1 MARRSSFTA
10 QSNFQPERG
19 AMSERAATLQTT
31 NLWVIALGAVVAL
44 LALAIATGTITIS
57 QRYISQ
63 MMIGVSVAAI
73 LVIAAVG
80 LAIIFGVAGVINMA
94 HGQFIM
100 GGAYTAAVVGQLG
113 GNTFV
118 AIPVAFAVV
127 ALLGLIVERGI
138 IQWIYDR
145 PLETLLATWGVGI
158 ILEVL
163 IKAIFGP
170 ELYYVGAP
178 KVLDGGLRL
187 IGRLPYPYYRLFLIG
202 MAILMLAVT
211 YYLIYRTDFGLKV
224 RAVRRN
230 RAMAGCLGINT
241 ARIDML
247 IFMFGSGLAG
257 IAGAVLAP
265 IKSVSTTMGFSYA
278 VDSYMVIVLGGV
290 GNLLGVPT
298 GSFLIGEGE
307 TLIATGTNS
316 VIGKLLVFVFIV
328 IAIRIVPRGIFG
340 YQERR

>member
-1 MARRSSFTA
+1 
-10 QSNFQPERG
+10 
-19 AMSERAATLQTT
+19 
-31 NLWVIALGAVVAL
+31 
-44 LALAIATGTITIS
+44 
-57 QRYISQ
+57 
-63 MMIGVSVAAI
+63 MIGLSVAAI
-73 LVIAAVG
+73 LAIAAIG
-80 LAIIFGVAGVINMA
+80 LAVIFGVAGVINMA

-100 GGAYTAAVVGQLG
+100 VGAYTAAVVGQLG
-113 GNTFV
+113 GNTFI
-118 AIPVAFAVV
+118 AIPIAFIVV

-163 IKAIFGP
+163 MKVIFGP

-178 KVLDGGLRL
+178 KILDGGLRI

-202 MAILMLAVT
+202 MAIIMVLLT
-211 YYLIYRTDFGLKV
+211 LYIIFRTDFGLKV

-230 RAMAGCLGINT
+230 RAISGCLGIDT
-241 ARIDML
+241 AKIDML
-247 IFMFGSGLAG
+247 IFMYGSGLAG

-278 VDSYMVIVLGGV
+278 VGSYMVLVLGGV

-298 GSFLIGEGE
+298 GAFLIGEGE
-307 TLIATGTNS
+307 TLLAYKYNS
-316 VIGKLLVFVFIV
+316 VIGQLLVFVAIV
-328 IAIRIVPRGIFG
+328 IAIRVFPRGIFG
-340 YQERR
+340 YHERR

>member
-1 MARRSSFTA
+1 
-10 QSNFQPERG
+10 
-19 AMSERAATLQTT
+19 MSQ
-31 NLWVIALGAVVAL
+31 AL
-44 LALAIATGTITIS
+44 IS
-57 QRYISQ
+57 QI
-63 MMIGVSVAAI
+63 MIGLSVAAI
-73 LVIAAVG
+73 LAIGAIG

-100 GGAYTAAVVGQLG
+100 VGAYTAAVVGQLG
-113 GNTFV
+113 GNTFI
-118 AIPVAFAVV
+118 AIPIAFIVV

-138 IQWIYDR
+138 IRWIYDR

-163 IKAIFGP
+163 MKVIFGP

-178 KVLDGGLRL
+178 KILDGGLRL
-187 IGRLPYPYYRLFLIG
+187 IGRLPFPYYRLFLIAV
-202 MAILMLAVT
+202 AIVMVT
-211 YYLIYRTDFGLKV
+211 VTFWIIFRTDFGLKV

-230 RAMAGCLGINT
+230 RAMSGCLGIDT

-247 IFMFGSGLAG
+247 IFMYGSGLAG

-278 VDSYMVIVLGGV
+278 VGSYMVIVLGGV

-298 GSFLIGEGE
+298 GAFLIGEAE
-307 TLIATGTNS
+307 TLLAFKYNS
-316 VIGKLLVFVFIV
+316 VIGQLLVFVAIV
-328 IAIRIVPRGIFG
+328 IAIRVFPRGIFG
-340 YQERR
+340 YHERR

>member
-1 MARRSSFTA
+1 MT
-10 QSNFQPERG
+10 Q
-19 AMSERAATLQTT
+19 
-31 NLWVIALGAVVAL
+31 AL
-44 LALAIATGTITIS
+44 IS
-57 QRYISQ
+57 QFL
-63 MMIGVSVAAI
+63 IGFSVAAI
-73 LVIAAVG
+73 LAIGAIG
-80 LAIIFGVAGVINMA
+80 LAVIFGVAGVINMA

-100 GGAYTAAVVGQLG
+100 VGAYTAAVVGQLG

-118 AIPVAFAVV
+118 AIPVAFIVV

-163 IKAIFGP
+163 MKAIFGP

-178 KVLDGGLRL
+178 RILDGGFR
-187 IGRLPYPYYRLFLIG
+187 IMGRLPYPYYRLFLIA
-202 MAILMLAVT
+202 MAIIMVLAT
-211 YYLIYRTDFGLKV
+211 FYLIYRTSFGLKV

-230 RAMAGCLGINT
+230 RAMSGCLGIDT

-247 IFMFGSGLAG
+247 IFMYGSGLAG

-278 VDSYMVIVLGGV
+278 VGSYMVIVLGGV

-298 GSFLIGEGE
+298 GAFLIGEGE
-307 TLIATGTNS
+307 TLLAYKYNS
-316 VIGKLLVFVFIV
+316 VIGQLLVFVAIV
-328 IAIRIVPRGIFG
+328 MAIRVFPRGIFG
-340 YQERR
+340 FHERR